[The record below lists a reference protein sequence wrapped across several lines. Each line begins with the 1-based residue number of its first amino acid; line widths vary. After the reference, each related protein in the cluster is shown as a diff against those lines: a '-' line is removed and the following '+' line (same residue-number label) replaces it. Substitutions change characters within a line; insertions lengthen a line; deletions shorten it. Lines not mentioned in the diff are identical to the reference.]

1 MRKVLLVPR
10 FELAEV
16 LMVAAGVVLIAALV
30 YVI

>member
-1 MRKVLLVPR
+1 MRRALLVPR

-16 LMVAAGVVLIAALV
+16 LMVAASVVLIAALV

>member
-16 LMVAAGVVLIAALV
+16 LMVAAGVVLIAVLV